1 MPPTARRSTSTTAPS
16 TATSSACAASSAR
29 STANSSRSKRSMAS
43 DTDTA
48 TPEPRGSLTTTL
60 KRLLPRFRR
69 RVSRAVARAESPSL
83 LRRRRSQSRR
93 YSPLTRRILLL
104 NIVPV
109 ALLALGAVYLSDYED
124 ELIDTE
130 LASLLVQG
138 EMVSAGIGEVAVVG
152 GETTVNRLDADAAR
166 DLLTRLVRPTGVRAR
181 LFSETG
187 ELLGDSALLS
197 EAGRIHVA
205 PLPPPQT
212 PVEPAEERFGEG
224 VADWIAR
231 QLSRADRYPAYL
243 ERTLPTARD
252 FPEAQSA
259 LRGFN
264 ASAVRVTSDGKLL
277 LSAAVPVQRYK
288 QVMGAL
294 LLTRDNRAIAA
305 SLREVRYD
313 MLTIAVAALGITIL
327 LSLYLAG
334 TITQPIVRL
343 ARAADEVRLARDT
356 RPEIPDLGRRGDEI
370 GDLNDALRS
379 MTDALWQRL
388 NAIESFAA
396 DVAHELKNPLTSLR
410 SAIEVAARPNL
421 DAERRDKLMAIV
433 IDDINRL
440 NRLIS
445 DISDASRL
453 DAELMRGEVKPV
465 DLRSLLDDMV
475 HHYAV
480 SASSKAGVEVEL
492 RISANPPF
500 AAHGHDGRYGQV
512 VRNVI
517 DNALSFS
524 PRGTKLVIELTREA
538 RNGPF
543 VITIDDEG
551 PGIPED
557 NLESIFRRFYSERP
571 AEHFGQNSGLGLSIC
586 RQIMETYGGTI
597 AASNRR
603 SAPHGSQE
611 GRVIGARFTLRIP
624 ASDRKSVV

>member
-1 MPPTARRSTSTTAPS
+1 
-16 TATSSACAASSAR
+16 
-29 STANSSRSKRSMAS
+29 MAS

-48 TPEPRGSLTTTL
+48 TPERQGKPPGSFATTL
-60 KRLLPRFRR
+60 KRLLSTFRR
-69 RVSRAVARAESPSL
+69 RAKARAESPSL

-138 EMVSAGIGEVAVVG
+138 EMVAAGIGEIAVVG

-166 DLLTRLVRPTGVRAR
+166 QLLTRLVRPTGVRAR

-197 EAGRIHVA
+197 EAGRIHVMQ
-205 PLPPPQT
+205 LPPLET
-212 PVEPAEERFGEG
+212 PPEEPPPKRRLGEEIG
-224 VADWIAR
+224 DWISR
-231 QLSRADRYPAYL
+231 QLSHANHYPEYVDRPV
-243 ERTLPTARD
+243 PTVRD
-252 FPEAQSA
+252 FPEGASA

-264 ASAVRVTSDGKLL
+264 ASAVRVMGDGRLL
-277 LSAAVPVQRYK
+277 LSAAVPVLRYK
-288 QVMGAL
+288 QVLGAL
-294 LLTRDNRAIAA
+294 ILTRDNRAIAA

-313 MLTIAVAALGITIL
+313 MLTIAVCALGITVL

-343 ARAADEVRLARDT
+343 ARAADDVRLARES
-356 RPEIPDLGRRGDEI
+356 RPEIPDLGKRGDEI
-370 GDLNDALRS
+370 GDLNDSLRS

-410 SAIEVAARPNL
+410 SAIEVAARPDL
-421 DAERRDKLMAIV
+421 EPTRREKLMGIV
-433 IDDINRL
+433 LNDINRL

-465 DLRSLLDDMV
+465 DLKAMLDDMV

-480 SASSKAGVEVEL
+480 SAATKAGVEVEL

-512 VRNVI
+512 VRNII

-524 PRGTKLVIELTREA
+524 PKGSKLVIELTREP

-543 VITIDDEG
+543 VITVDDEG

-557 NLESIFRRFYSERP
+557 NLESIFQRFYSERP
-571 AEHFGQNSGLGLSIC
+571 PEHFGQNSGLGLSIC
-586 RQIMETYGGTI
+586 RQIMETYGGSIT
-597 AASNRR
+597 ASNRR
-603 SAPHGSQE
+603 AASHGPGG
-611 GRVIGARFTLRIP
+611 GRVLGARFTLRLPP
-624 ASDRKSVV
+624 ADRK

>member
-1 MPPTARRSTSTTAPS
+1 
-16 TATSSACAASSAR
+16 
-29 STANSSRSKRSMAS
+29 MAS

-48 TPEPRGSLTTTL
+48 TPEPRGRHTRSITTTL
-60 KRLLPRFRR
+60 KRFLATFRR
-69 RVSRAVARAESPSL
+69 RGVVASAEAPSL

-138 EMVSAGIGEVAVVG
+138 EMVAAGIGEIAVVG

-166 DLLTRLVRPTGVRAR
+166 QLLTRLVRPTGVRAR

-197 EAGRIHVA
+197 EAGRIHVLQ
-205 PLPPPQT
+205 LPPLEVIPEAAPPRRT
-212 PVEPAEERFGEG
+212 TSEEIG
-224 VADWIAR
+224 DWVTR
-231 QLSRADRYPAYL
+231 QLSHTNHYPEYV
-243 ERTLPTARD
+243 ERPAPTVRD
-252 FPEAQSA
+252 FPEAASA

-264 ASAVRVTSDGKLL
+264 ASAVRTLGDSRLL
-277 LSAAVPVQRYK
+277 LSAAVPVLRYK
-288 QVMGAL
+288 QVLGAL
-294 LLTRDNRAIAA
+294 ILTRDNRAIAA

-313 MLTIAVAALGITIL
+313 MLTIAVAALGITVL

-343 ARAADEVRLARDT
+343 ARAADHVRLSRES
-356 RPEIPDLGRRGDEI
+356 RPEIPNLGKRGDEI

-421 DAERRDKLMAIV
+421 DTERREKLMGIV
-433 IDDINRL
+433 LDDINRL

-465 DLRSLLDDMV
+465 DLKALLDDMV
-475 HHYAV
+475 NHYAL
-480 SASSKAGVEVEL
+480 AAAAKAGVEVEL
-492 RISANPPF
+492 RISTNPPF

-517 DNALSFS
+517 DNGLSFS
-524 PRGTKLVIELTREA
+524 PRGSRMVIELTRAA

-543 VITIDDEG
+543 TITVDDEG
-551 PGIPED
+551 PGIPEE
-557 NLESIFRRFYSERP
+557 NLESIFQRFYSERP

-586 RQIMETYGGTI
+586 RQIMETYGGAVT
-597 AASNRR
+597 ASNRR
-603 SAPHGSQE
+603 AAD
-611 GRVIGARFTLRIP
+611 GRIIGARLTLRIP
-624 ASDRKSVV
+624 SADPK

>member
-1 MPPTARRSTSTTAPS
+1 
-16 TATSSACAASSAR
+16 
-29 STANSSRSKRSMAS
+29 MAS

-48 TPEPRGSLTTTL
+48 TPEPGSRRPLSTTL
-60 KRLLPRFRR
+60 KRLIPTFRR
-69 RVSRAVARAESPSL
+69 RSLFLFGGKGKSCAEAPSL
-83 LRRRRSQSRR
+83 LRRRRGARR

-124 ELIDTE
+124 ELIDSE

-138 EMVSAGIGEVAVVG
+138 EMVAAGSGEVGGVG

-166 DLLTRLVRPTGVRAR
+166 ELLTRLVRPTGVRAR

-187 ELLGDSALLS
+187 EMLGDSAVLS
-197 EAGRIHVA
+197 EVGRIHVA

-212 PVEPAEERFGEG
+212 PAEEEEERFGEG
-224 VADWIAR
+224 ISDWIAH
-231 QLSRADRYPAYL
+231 QLSHADRYPAYV
-243 ERTLPTARD
+243 ERAAPTVRD
-252 FPEAQSA
+252 FPEAASA

-264 ASAVRVTSDGKLL
+264 ASAVRLTMDGRLL

-313 MLTIAVAALGITIL
+313 MLTIAVAALGITVL
-327 LSLYLAG
+327 LSLYLAS

-343 ARAADEVRLARDT
+343 ARAADAVRLARDA
-356 RPEIPDLGRRGDEI
+356 RPEMPDLGRRGDEI

-379 MTDALWQRL
+379 MTEALWQRL

-410 SAIEVAARPNL
+410 SAIEVAARPDL
-421 DAERRDKLMAIV
+421 DPDQRARLMAIV
-433 IDDINRL
+433 VDDTNRL

-465 DLRSLLDDMV
+465 DLEKLLSDMAR
-475 HHYAV
+475 HYAV
-480 SASSKAGVEVEL
+480 MAQQKTGVDVEF

-512 VRNVI
+512 FRNVV

-524 PRGTKLVIELTREA
+524 PPGSKIVIELTREP

-543 VITIDDEG
+543 VVTVDDEG
-551 PGIPED
+551 AGIPED
-557 NLESIFRRFYSERP
+557 NLESIFQRFYSERP
-571 AEHFGQNSGLGLSIC
+571 TEHFGQHSGLGLSIC
-586 RQIMETYGGTI
+586 RQIMETYGGAI
-597 AASNRR
+597 SASNRK
-603 SAPHGSQE
+603 AAD
-611 GRVIGARFTLRIP
+611 GRVLGARFTIRVP
-624 ASDRKSVV
+624 AADRGA

>member
-421 DAERRDKLMAIV
+421 DAERREKLMAIV
-433 IDDINRL
+433 MDDINRL

-465 DLRSLLDDMV
+465 NLQALLSDMAR
-475 HHYAV
+475 HYSVLAHQKNG
-480 SASSKAGVEVEL
+480 ADVEFRV
-492 RISANPPF
+492 SANPPF

-512 VRNVI
+512 FRNVV

-524 PRGTKLVIELTREA
+524 PPGTKIVIELTRA
-538 RNGPF
+538 PRNGPF
-543 VITIDDEG
+543 VVTIDDEG

-557 NLESIFRRFYSERP
+557 NLESIFQRFYSERP
-571 AEHFGQNSGLGLSIC
+571 TEHFGRHSGLGLSIC
-586 RQIMETYGGTI
+586 RQIMETYGGSI
-597 AASNRR
+597 EASNRR
-603 SAPHGSQE
+603 APPE
-611 GRVIGARFTLRIP
+611 GL
-624 ASDRKSVV
+624 K

>member
-1 MPPTARRSTSTTAPS
+1 MPPTARRSTSTTVPS

-48 TPEPRGSLTTTL
+48 TPEPRGSFTTTL

-83 LRRRRSQSRR
+83 LRRHRSQSRR

-138 EMVSAGIGEVAVVG
+138 EMVAAGIGEIAVIG
-152 GETTVNRLDADAAR
+152 GETTVNRMDADAAR
-166 DLLTRLVRPTGVRAR
+166 QLLTRLVRPTGVRAR
-181 LFSETG
+181 LFGETG
-187 ELLGDSALLS
+187 ELLSDSAVLS
-197 EAGRIHVA
+197 EAGRIHVI
-205 PLPPPQT
+205 PLPPLET
-212 PVEPAEERFGEG
+212 PVETPPAHRRMGEEIG
-224 VADWIAR
+224 DWITR
-231 QLSRADRYPAYL
+231 QLSHTNHYPQYI
-243 ERTLPTARD
+243 ERPAPTVRD
-252 FPEAQSA
+252 FPEAASA

-264 ASAVRVTSDGKLL
+264 ASAVRLMPDGRLL
-277 LSAAVPVQRYK
+277 LSVAVPVLRYK
-288 QVMGAL
+288 QVLGAL
-294 LLTRDNRAIAA
+294 ILTRDNRAISA

-313 MLTIAVAALGITIL
+313 MLTIAVCALGITVL

-334 TITQPIVRL
+334 TITQPIARL
-343 ARAADEVRLARDT
+343 ARAADEVRLAREN

-388 NAIESFAA
+388 NTIESFAA

-410 SAIEVAARPNL
+410 SAIEVAVRPDL
-421 DAERRDKLMAIV
+421 EPERRDRLMAIV
-433 IDDINRL
+433 MDDINRL

-465 DLRSLLDDMV
+465 NLQALLSDMAR
-475 HHYAV
+475 HYSIQAHQKNG
-480 SASSKAGVEVEL
+480 ANVEFRV
-492 RISANPPF
+492 SANPPF

-512 VRNVI
+512 FRNVV

-524 PRGTKLVIELTREA
+524 PPGTKIVIELTRA
-538 RNGPF
+538 PRNGPF
-543 VITIDDEG
+543 VVTIDDEG

-557 NLESIFRRFYSERP
+557 NLESIFQRFYSERP
-571 AEHFGQNSGLGLSIC
+571 TEHFGRHSGLGLSIC
-586 RQIMETYGGTI
+586 RQIMETYGGSI
-597 AASNRR
+597 EASNRR
-603 SAPHGSQE
+603 SPD
-611 GRVIGARFTLRIP
+611 GRILGARFTIRIP
-624 ASDRKSVV
+624 AAT

>member
-1 MPPTARRSTSTTAPS
+1 MPP
-16 TATSSACAASSAR
+16 
-29 STANSSRSKRSMAS
+29 
-43 DTDTA
+43 
-48 TPEPRGSLTTTL
+48 
-60 KRLLPRFRR
+60 
-69 RVSRAVARAESPSL
+69 AESPSL
-83 LRRRRSQSRR
+83 LRRRRHQGRR

-109 ALLALGAVYLSDYED
+109 VLLALGAVYLSDYED
-124 ELIDTE
+124 ELIDAE

-138 EMVSAGIGEVAVVG
+138 EMVAAGIGEVAVVG

-166 DLLTRLVRPTGVRAR
+166 QLLTRLVHPTGVRAR

-187 ELLGDSALLS
+187 ELLGDSAILS
-197 EAGRIHVA
+197 DVGRIHSV
-205 PLPPPQT
+205 PLPPPQDQA
-212 PVEPAEERFGEG
+212 AEQNEEGLGERMANW
-224 VADWIAR
+224 VTR
-231 QLSRADRYPAYL
+231 QLSHSDRYPRYV
-243 ERTLPTARD
+243 ERANPSVRD
-252 FPEAQSA
+252 FPEAASA

-264 ASAVRVTSDGKLL
+264 ASAVRVTADGRLM

-313 MLTIAVAALGITIL
+313 MLTIAVAALGITVL

-343 ARAADEVRLARDT
+343 ARAADIVRMARDT
-356 RPEIPDLGRRGDEI
+356 RPEIPDLGRHGDEI

-410 SAIEVAARPNL
+410 SAIEVAARPDL
-421 DAERRDKLMAIV
+421 EPERRAKLMSIV
-433 IDDINRL
+433 IDDVNRL

-465 DLRSLLDDMV
+465 DLQTLLSDMAR
-475 HHYAV
+475 HYTN
-480 SASSKAGVEVEL
+480 SATNKSGVTIEFRTV
-492 RISANPPF
+492 ANPPY

-512 VRNVI
+512 FRNVI

-524 PRGTKLVIELTREA
+524 PPGSHMVIELSREP

-543 VITIDDEG
+543 VVTIDDEG

-557 NLESIFRRFYSERP
+557 NLESIFQRFYSERP
-571 AEHFGQNSGLGLSIC
+571 TEHFGKHSGLGLSIC
-586 RQIMETYGGTI
+586 RQIMETYGGSI
-597 AASNRR
+597 SASNRK
-603 SAPHGSQE
+603 APD
-611 GRVIGARFTLRIP
+611 GRVLGARFTIRIP
-624 ASDRKSVV
+624 AADKRG

>member
-1 MPPTARRSTSTTAPS
+1 
-16 TATSSACAASSAR
+16 
-29 STANSSRSKRSMAS
+29 MAS

-48 TPEPRGSLTTTL
+48 TPEPGNIPTGSLATTL
-60 KRLLPRFRR
+60 KRLLPTFRR
-69 RVSRAVARAESPSL
+69 RAKPRTESPSL
-83 LRRRRSQSRR
+83 LRRRRSQSRGH
-93 YSPLTRRILLL
+93 SPLTRRILLL

-124 ELIDTE
+124 ELIETE
-130 LASLLVQG
+130 IASLTVQG
-138 EMVSAGIGEVAVVG
+138 EMVAAGIAEIAVIG
-152 GETTVNRLDADAAR
+152 GETTVNRMDADAAR
-166 DLLTRLVRPTGVRAR
+166 QLLIRLVRPSGVRAR

-187 ELLGDSALLS
+187 ELLGDSAVLS
-197 EAGRIHVA
+197 EAGRIHVTE
-205 PLPPPQT
+205 LPPPES
-212 PVEPAEERFGEG
+212 PPEEARPYRHWSEEIG
-224 VADWIAR
+224 DWITR
-231 QLSRADRYPAYL
+231 QLSHSNHYPRYVDHAV
-243 ERTLPTARD
+243 PTVRD
-252 FPEAQSA
+252 FPEGASA

-264 ASAVRVTSDGKLL
+264 ASAVRTLPDGRLL
-277 LSAAVPVQRYK
+277 LSVAVPILRYK
-288 QVMGAL
+288 QVLGAL
-294 LLTRDNRAIAA
+294 VLTHDNRAISA

-313 MLTIAVAALGITIL
+313 MLTIAVCALGITVL

-343 ARAADEVRLARDT
+343 ARAADEVRHARES
-356 RPEIPDLGRRGDEI
+356 RPEIPDLGKRGDEI

-421 DAERRDKLMAIV
+421 DAERRGKLMAIV
-433 IDDINRL
+433 VDDINRL

-465 DLRSLLDDMV
+465 DLKSLLDDMV

-480 SASSKAGVEVEL
+480 SAAGKAGVGVEL
-492 RISANPPF
+492 RISANPPY

-517 DNALSFS
+517 DNGLSFS
-524 PRGTKLVIELTREA
+524 PRGSKMVIELTREQ

-571 AEHFGQNSGLGLSIC
+571 PEHFGQNSGLGLSIC

-597 AASNRR
+597 TASNRR
-603 SAPHGSQE
+603 APD
-611 GRVIGARFTLRIP
+611 GRVLGARFTIRIP
-624 ASDRKSVV
+624 AADAK